1 MRLDG
6 VSCLARTMVEFHAN
20 GRLKSCVLASNQQLK
35 GVLYKKGLRIKRDAS
50 GRVCS
55 LSQPRP

>member
-1 MRLDG
+1 
-6 VSCLARTMVEFHAN
+6 MVEFHAN